1 MQENNIDAVKDEAV
15 NEEALPEQQTGFRFF
30 KNCSAS
36 LKRFSVLIFAINIFF
51 IVIAAVLA
59 VVLIAVNLGGDM
71 LSLLA
76 VPILTVAIV
85 LVVLSRFF
93 SAVIYGFAE
102 IVEKY
107 EK

>member
-1 MQENNIDAVKDEAV
+1 MQENNIEAV
-15 NEEALPEQQTGFRFF
+15 NNDAVNEAVIPGQQTGFRFF

-76 VPILTVAIV
+76 VPILTAAIV